1 MKLYIAVFTIASYM
15 SLLYLAVATGAAEDD
30 GDGEEGSD
38 GGMEG
43 SEDSALVARGFVARD
58 DAGPVQN
65 DGVARLGG
73 HLGDVGGSDD
83 GESDGDAD
91 ESEQEQVLHA

>member
-1 MKLYIAVFTIASYM
+1 MAA
-15 SLLYLAVATGAAEDD
+15 GAAEDD
-30 GDGEEGSD
+30 GDADEGSD

-58 DAGPVQN
+58 EVAPLQHDGGAG
-65 DGVARLGG
+65 LGA
-73 HLGDVGGSDD
+73 HVVDVGGSDD

>member
-1 MKLYIAVFTIASYM
+1 MECSCWLVKGAVQCEVTA
-15 SLLYLAVATGAAEDD
+15 GAAEDD
-30 GDGEEGSD
+30 GDAEEGSD

-43 SEDSALVARGFVARD
+43 SEDSALVARGFVARE
-58 DAGPVQN
+58 DAAPLQN
-65 DGVARLGG
+65 DGVPHLGA

-91 ESEQEQVLHA
+91 ESEQEHVLHA

>member
-1 MKLYIAVFTIASYM
+1 MHDVVHHAISTVY
-15 SLLYLAVATGAAEDD
+15 VAAGAAEGD

-43 SEDSALVARGFVARD
+43 SEDSAIVTRGFVARD
-58 DAGPVQN
+58 DAGPLLN
-65 DGVARLGG
+65 DGVAHVAA

-91 ESEQEQVLHA
+91 ESEQEHVLHA

>member
-1 MKLYIAVFTIASYM
+1 MQVSINAVLTAG
-15 SLLYLAVATGAAEDD
+15 LCAGAAEDD
-30 GDGEEGSD
+30 GDVEEGSD

-43 SEDSALVARGFVARD
+43 SEDSAQVARGFVARG
-58 DAGPVQN
+58 DAGPLQDN
-65 DGVARLGG
+65 GVAL
-73 HLGDVGGSDD
+73 LQAPMGDVGGSDD